1 MSINVQV
8 LFSDGCP
15 HAPATI
21 ELINNVSTKLKLDV
35 RLESIQVDDQKQA
48 QEVNFLGSPTIRI
61 NGLDIDPSAR
71 TALFSGFT

>member
-21 ELINNVSTKLKLDV
+21 ELIENVSKTLKLDI
-35 RLESIQVDDQKQA
+35 RLESVQVDDQEHA
-48 QEVNFLGSPTIRI
+48 HAINFPGSPTIRI
-61 NGLDIDPSAR
+61 NGVDIDPLANN
-71 TALFSGFT
+71 ALFSGFT